1 MINNKQGLSGIV
13 VTLIIIGIA
22 LAAVGIV
29 FYVISTVTE
38 GQADTV
44 IDASGDLNT
53 ICTALTPAQ
62 FEVTTALPTCTG
74 VVSYHGGQK
83 CCSVAPSGT

>member
-1 MINNKQGLSGIV
+1 MINNKKGLSGIV

-29 FYVISTVTE
+29 FYVINVVTE
-38 GQADTV
+38 EQSTAVT
-44 IDASGDLNT
+44 DASGDVNLA
-53 ICTALTPAQ
+53 CTALTPAQ

-83 CCSVAPSGT
+83 CCSVASTV